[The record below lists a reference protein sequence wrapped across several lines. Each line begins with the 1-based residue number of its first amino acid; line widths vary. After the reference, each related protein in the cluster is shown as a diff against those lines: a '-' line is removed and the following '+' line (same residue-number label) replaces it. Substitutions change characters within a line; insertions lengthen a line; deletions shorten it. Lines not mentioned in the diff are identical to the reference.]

1 MASSR
6 VSTMS
11 LSISFFYFFLK
22 DVEHFKSLYFEFVN
36 NIASF
41 FFFFL
46 MFWIFGPE
54 ACGILVSL
62 IRDRTHDPCLERC
75 ILDHCTARRISSVSS
90 LKVRD
95 NCPDVPH
102 LRITA
107 QNYSVISSLGV
118 SLFLFL
124 PIQTSFFQSPTQ
136 GSLVL

>member
-1 MASSR
+1 
-6 VSTMS
+6 MS
-11 LSISFFYFFLK
+11 LSISFFIFFLK
-22 DVEHFKSLYFEFVN
+22 MW
-36 NIASF
+36 NIF
-41 FFFFL
+41 QLFTLTLLTILLRLLFFFL

-107 QNYSVISSLGV
+107 QNYSGISSLGV

-124 PIQTSFFQSPTQ
+124 PIQTPFFQSPTQ